1 MEKILVS
8 GDSWSN
14 PNFKSKLNP
23 DYKNTFTWSDMLKG
37 DVTNISINGLDNVS
51 IVNNALKSIY
61 ENKPDRVI
69 IALSCWSRYATP
81 NYRMNPMFLLQVAT
95 KITSFANYECDRV
108 EFKRMLRHLA
118 GMMDVTLKE
127 SDNIHGFI
135 SHFIK
140 DYIPTFIQNTCLAL
154 LNIIH
159 ICEYLKIKIHIF
171 QSFAAFSC
179 GAIAANHRANRLLE
193 TTFEQELISSDL
205 FLDLYETKADLI
217 GYPWI
222 SSAGGFTARYN
233 LHKEEDLLGNGD
245 GHPNEKGHRKIGEWF
260 NASYTDYE
268 I

>member
-14 PNFKSKLNP
+14 PKYKSRMNP
-23 DYKNTFTWSDMLKG
+23 EYKNVITWSDMLKG
-37 DVTNISINGLDNVS
+37 DVTNISINGQDNVS
-51 IVNNALKSIY
+51 IINNALWSIY
-61 ENKPDRVI
+61 TNKPDRVI
-69 IALSCWSRYATP
+69 LALSCWSRYSTP
-81 NYRMNPMFLLQVAT
+81 NYRMNPLFLFNVAV
-95 KITSFANYECDRV
+95 KKKSNPDYEYDKK
-108 EFKRMLRHLA
+108 EYTRMLRHLA

-127 SDNIHGFI
+127 GDNIHGFI

-140 DYIPTFIQNTCLAL
+140 GYIPTFIQNTCLAL

-222 SSAGGFTARYN
+222 LSAGGFTARYN
-233 LHKEEDLLGNGD
+233 LHDKEDLLGNGD